1 MKKNKLLFKIIN
13 TIVPL
18 LVNFICIIEI
28 IIIPNDIA
36 GIVAKLGLVSLSIRE
51 IFVIINIWR
60 Y

>member
-1 MKKNKLLFKIIN
+1 MKKNKLLFKMIN
-13 TIVPL
+13 TLVPF

-51 IFVIINIWR
+51 IFVLINIWR